1 MEKKLEQRK
10 TIGMVTP
17 SAPAPALFPERYN
30 RGIEWLIREGFLIKE
45 GQYVLSKK
53 GLSSASAIERA
64 QDINSLFEDESVS
77 LIMATIGGDFASE
90 ILPYLDWDKI
100 KKNRKGMIGYSD
112 ISVLLNAIGVKG
124 HQVVY
129 YGPTLMTEI
138 AEYPEPPVLS
148 RNKLIEAF
156 DDSESYGITPS
167 EYLLGKGTD
176 WALPPIQRTEQIPVI
191 QKTIRSGCA
200 EGVVLGGCLEA
211 LERIRGTE
219 YWADYTGAI
228 MLAETVEEK
237 FDEKKWRA
245 FITDYRNMGVLQKL
259 SGLVIGQKNWSIEEV
274 NKLSEMLTEAT
285 LENPIPILYGLPFG
299 HISPIATFPLF
310 TSAKLDADQM
320 LLVYEK
326 PFKYTYIKR

>member
-1 MEKKLEQRK
+1 
-10 TIGMVTP
+10 
-17 SAPAPALFPERYN
+17 
-30 RGIEWLIREGFLIKE
+30 
-45 GQYVLSKK
+45 
-53 GLSSASAIERA
+53 
-64 QDINSLFEDESVS
+64 
-77 LIMATIGGDFASE
+77 
-90 ILPYLDWDKI
+90 
-100 KKNRKGMIGYSD
+100 
-112 ISVLLNAIGVKG
+112 
-124 HQVVY
+124 
-129 YGPTLMTEI
+129 
-138 AEYPEPPVLS
+138 
-148 RNKLIEAF
+148 
-156 DDSESYGITPS
+156 
-167 EYLLGKGTD
+167 
-176 WALPPIQRTEQIPVI
+176 
-191 QKTIRSGCA
+191 
-200 EGVVLGGCLEA
+200 
-211 LERIRGTE
+211 
-219 YWADYTGAI
+219 